1 MRKSNGETTRRSTR
15 LLAAAAVTLLAAC
28 TSVSSLTSVQPG
40 TMVSLRDKSVATPGR
55 QPLKS
60 TSFTNFEFKAT
71 YAGSQPFYGVLPLEF
86 RGGHVAADI
95 LFFPPGMFLNLR
107 TAFPYYEF
115 DVDKQVVRFKE
126 NAADPWIEY
135 RPTDAEMA
143 RAKAYF
149 EATAGSAAVGAG
161 TSP

>member
-1 MRKSNGETTRRSTR
+1 VRKFNGETARRSTR
-15 LLAAAAVTLLAAC
+15 LLAAAALTLLAAC
-28 TSVSSLTSVQPG
+28 TSMSSLTAVQPG
-40 TMVSLRDKSVATPGR
+40 TTVAVRDKTVATPGR

-71 YAGSQPFYGVLPLEF
+71 YAGNQPFYGVLPLEF
-86 RGGHVAADI
+86 RGGHLAADI
-95 LFFPPGMFLNLR
+95 LLFAPGMFLNLR
-107 TAFPYYEF
+107 TAYPYYEF

-126 NAADPWIEY
+126 EASDPWIEY
-135 RPTDAEMA
+135 HPTEAEIA

-149 EATAGSAAVGAG
+149 EATPGAAVGAG